1 MITSFYKLLSFLVLG
16 VTLTLVLPPLSSQ
29 SADIN
34 VVENTMSNF
43 TIKTSPTLV
52 PELNFLN
59 EQGVSLSLKEFRN
72 KVLLVNLWATW
83 CAPCRHEMPALDA
96 LQGDLGSSE
105 FQVVAISTDRRG
117 REVVRDFYD
126 KLGIENLAIYN
137 DKTMK
142 APLALRVRGLPTTL
156 LIDRKGREIG
166 RLVGP
171 ARWDSKEAKELI
183 GNYIMPNTACCQ

>member
-171 ARWDSKEAKELI
+171 
-183 GNYIMPNTACCQ
+183 